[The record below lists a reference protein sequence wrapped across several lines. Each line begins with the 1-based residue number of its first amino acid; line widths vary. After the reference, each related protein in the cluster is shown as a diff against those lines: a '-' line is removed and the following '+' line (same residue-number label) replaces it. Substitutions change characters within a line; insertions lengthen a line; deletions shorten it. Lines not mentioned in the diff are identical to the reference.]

1 MADEIVNT
9 GDSGT
14 NEVEYTPVE
23 QEALES
29 GWVPKAE
36 YKGDEHKWVDAG
48 EFLRRGELFKKIED
62 QSKQLK
68 DVKKALADMAK
79 LHSQVREVEYKR
91 ALESLKQQRKEA
103 LAEGDVE
110 TFTAVEEKMELVKE
124 QQDALRNTPPPVQE
138 TSDGANHPAFQAW
151 VAQNSWYN
159 NNEPMRAFADTLGA
173 QLTRAGNSP
182 DEVLKKVAIAVREE
196 FPKRFTNPNRDKPG
210 AVESGQARGRST
222 GGFVLTDEERQ
233 IMNRF
238 IRTGAIKDEKE
249 YIESLKKVRS

>member
-1 MADEIVNT
+1 MADENVDT
-9 GDSGT
+9 GDSGK
-14 NEVEYTPVE
+14 EVEFSPVE

-29 GWVPKAE
+29 GWVPKEE
-36 YKGDEHKWVDAG
+36 YKGDEHKWVDAA

-68 DVKKALADMAK
+68 DVRKALADMAK

-91 ALESLKQQRKEA
+91 ALDSLKQQRKDA
-103 LAEGDVE
+103 LADGDVE

-124 QQDALRNTPPPVQE
+124 QQEALKNAPAPVQE
-138 TSDGANHPAFQAW
+138 VEQAHPAFQAW
-151 VAQNSWYN
+151 VSQNSWYN
-159 NNEPMRAFADTLGA
+159 TNEPMRAFADTLGA
-173 QLTRAGNSP
+173 QLSRAGNSP
-182 DEVLKKVAIAVREE
+182 DEVLKKVAVAVREE

-210 AVESGQARGRST
+210 AVESGQGRGTST
-222 GGFVLTDEERQ
+222 NKGFVLSDEERQ

>member
-1 MADEIVNT
+1 MADENVNT
-9 GDSGT
+9 ADSGL
-14 NEVEYTPVE
+14 EVEHSPAE

-29 GWVPKAE
+29 GWVPKDE
-36 YKGDEHKWVDAG
+36 YKGDEHKWVDAA

-68 DVKKALADMAK
+68 DVRKALADMAK

-91 ALESLKQQRKEA
+91 AIDSLKQQRKEA
-103 LAEGDVE
+103 LADGDVE
-110 TFTAVEEKMELVKE
+110 TFTAVEEKIEAVKE
-124 QQDALRNTPPPVQE
+124 QQDILKAQPAPVQE
-138 TSDGANHPAFQAW
+138 DGNTHPEFQAW

-159 NNEPMRAFADTLGA
+159 NNAPMKAFADALGA
-173 QLTRAGNSP
+173 DLSRAGNSP
-182 DEVLKKVAIAVREE
+182 DQVLKKVAAAVREE

-210 AVESGQARGRST
+210 TVESGQARGRST
-222 GGFVLTDEERQ
+222 SSGFTLTDEERQ